1 MIYRTLLLLFLASAA
16 AYSVAAWSIVT
27 LPQSARTQRSVL
39 SMRRG
44 RGSLGKEIGA
54 GGAGMGSSPSAGGGM
69 GSKGAASSGSM
80 GSQVNWIPIQVSSN
94 DLPSEDN
101 KVGLIDTNLTTL
113 KNAQTNPTGAVS
125 VLKYKDQ
132 TYCFAVN
139 CPSCKIPL
147 TKAQAIDGNA
157 KSGKQPR
164 LVCDLCKSTYNL
176 KTGAKLESAV
186 PNAGILGGIAKSLFS
201 AQSSGPLPVYKLGEQ
216 KGKLVIG
223 LE

>member
-1 MIYRTLLLLFLASAA
+1 MIYRTLLLLLSA

-27 LPQSARTQRSVL
+27 LPQSARTQRSIL

-44 RGSLGKEIGA
+44 RGSLGKEIG
-54 GGAGMGSSPSAGGGM
+54 GGGGAAGMGSSSSAGGM
-69 GSKGAASSGSM
+69 GSKGAASSSSM
-80 GSQVNWIPIQVSSN
+80 GSQVNWIPIQVSAK

-101 KVGLIDTNLTTL
+101 KVGLIDTNLPTM
-113 KNAQTNPTGAVS
+113 KNTQTNPTGAVS

-132 TYCFAVN
+132 TYCFGVN

-147 TKAQAIDGNA
+147 TKAQAVEGNDE
-157 KSGKQPR
+157 SGKQPR
-164 LVCDLCKSTYNL
+164 LVCDFCKATYNL

-186 PNAGILGGIAKSLFS
+186 PNAGILGGIAKSIFS

-223 LE
+223 LD